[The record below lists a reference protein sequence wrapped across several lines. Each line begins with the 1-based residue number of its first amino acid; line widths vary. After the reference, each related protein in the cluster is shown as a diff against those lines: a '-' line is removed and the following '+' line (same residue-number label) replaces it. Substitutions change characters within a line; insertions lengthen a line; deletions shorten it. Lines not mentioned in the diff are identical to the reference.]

1 MTAPVARRAARVL
14 LLDGDGR
21 VLLQNCFDPADGPG
35 TTWWNT
41 PGGGLDAGESSA
53 EAGARELLE
62 EIGLRVGPAD
72 LGEVVHTRLTEFSFD
87 GQDYRQS
94 EEYFLVQVDEHDPE
108 PTAVSDLE
116 LVSVIG
122 YRWWSRDELRGTDQ
136 TVYPSEL
143 LALLDRLAP

>member
-14 LLDGDGR
+14 LLDGAGR
-21 VLLQNCFDPADGPG
+21 VLLQNCFDPASGPG
-35 TTWWNT
+35 LTWWNT

-62 EIGLRVGPAD
+62 EIGLRVGAAD

-94 EEYFLVQVDEHDPE
+94 EEYFLVRVDAHDPA
-108 PTAVSDLE
+108 PTAISELE
-116 LVSVIG
+116 LVAVIG
-122 YRWWSRDELRGTDQ
+122 YRWWDRAELRSTDEV
-136 TVYPSEL
+136 VYPGEL
-143 LALLDRLAP
+143 PDLLDRLAP